1 MSEELNEE
9 EEYTE
14 ETPQPYKGVDQRN
27 RDEPE
32 PEDEETDPEP
42 KIAFNQTH
50 DWQKRYGDLQS
61 HMDKKVNK
69 LVKEL
74 SEAKKG
80 RLDVELPATKE
91 EVAAF
96 QEKYP
101 DVYKVVQTVSK
112 IEADDRVQDL
122 QQTIEALEEK
132 REELMVSTAEQELV
146 KAHPDWATLSADDSF
161 TEWLKGQ
168 PKSISDGIY
177 NNNTD
182 APWAIRVVDLY
193 KSDTSTAGEKTMK
206 KKTKAKDKAAA
217 AEVVTLPQGGKEL
230 ATEDG
235 AKIWTM
241 AEIKGMRPEVYVK
254 YEKEIDKAN
263 REGRIQP

>member
-9 EEYTE
+9 EDNTE
-14 ETPQPYKGVDQRN
+14 ETPQPYKGASQRS
-27 RDEPE
+27 REEPDPEVDEP
-32 PEDEETDPEP
+32 DPEP
-42 KIAFNQTH
+42 TIAFNQDH
-50 DWQKRYGDLQS
+50 NWQKRYGDLQS
-61 HMDKKVNK
+61 HMDKKVNA
-69 LVKEL
+69 LTKEIA
-74 SEAKKG
+74 EAKKG

-112 IEADDRVQDL
+112 VEADDRVQDL

-146 KAHPDWATLSADDSF
+146 KAHPDWATLSVDETF

-177 NNNTD
+177 DNNTD
-182 APWAIRVVDLY
+182 APWAVRVVDLY
-193 KSDTSTAGEKTMK
+193 KSDTSTAGDATKK

-230 ATEDG
+230 TTEDG
-235 AKIWTM
+235 SKIWTM
-241 AEIKGMRPEVYVK
+241 DEIKGMRPEVYAK
-254 YEKEIDKAN
+254 FEKEIDKAN
-263 REGRIQP
+263 KEGRIQP